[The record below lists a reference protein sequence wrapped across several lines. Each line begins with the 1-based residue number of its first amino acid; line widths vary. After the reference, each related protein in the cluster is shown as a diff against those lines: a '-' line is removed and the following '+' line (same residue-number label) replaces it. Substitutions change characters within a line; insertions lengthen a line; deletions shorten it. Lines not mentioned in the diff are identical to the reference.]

1 MMRGTEIPLA
11 PIGRDVQG
19 KAAQVNLE
27 TGRP

>member
-1 MMRGTEIPLA
+1 MPGTEIPLA

-19 KAAQVNLE
+19 KQAAQLNLE